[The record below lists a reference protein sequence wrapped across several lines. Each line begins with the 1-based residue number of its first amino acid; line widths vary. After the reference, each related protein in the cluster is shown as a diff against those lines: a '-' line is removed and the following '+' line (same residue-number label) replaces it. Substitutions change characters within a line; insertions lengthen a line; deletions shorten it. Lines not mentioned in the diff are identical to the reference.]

1 MESKIRTEEEILKDF
16 EELDWHV
23 VDGYAGFMLKKLE
36 KKQETFGEGRNF
48 CYTCHCFIRIDKEKH
63 TYSAI
68 DNHCFTTHEY
78 ELSMQE
84 HKLLTEL
91 FTIWGWL

>member
-1 MESKIRTEEEILKDF
+1 MTNKIRPEAEILKDF
-16 EELDWHV
+16 EKLGWYV
-23 VDGYAGFMLKKLE
+23 LTGYTGFMLKKLE
-36 KKQETFGEGRNF
+36 KEPSMFGDIEHH
-48 CYTCHCFIRIDKEKH
+48 CYIRIDKEKQ

-84 HKLLTEL
+84 LKLLVEL
-91 FTIWGWL
+91 FIIWGWLENE